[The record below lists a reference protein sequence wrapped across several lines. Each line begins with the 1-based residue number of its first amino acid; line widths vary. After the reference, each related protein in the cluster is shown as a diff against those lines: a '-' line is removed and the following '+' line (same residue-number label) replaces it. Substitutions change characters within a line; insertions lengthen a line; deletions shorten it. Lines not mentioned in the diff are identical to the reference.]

1 MRKLR
6 HELIW
11 SSFSLSATVQF
22 FLYIYIDFK
31 KCSNSTKCLK
41 LKMIFCHD
49 EPTLIWSVQSRCLGW
64 LIRQN
69 DNQRV
74 KNVRRALMVFAF
86 CIKKYIYICVVLLDN
101 SVLVSC
107 FQRQTLNTLI
117 ALFIVCW
124 YLNLMRICSLSVCS
138 FHPVKQNP
146 GGTTFWWWSFPA
158 GKP

>member
-1 MRKLR
+1 MN
-6 HELIW
+6 
-11 SSFSLSATVQF
+11 SFDLLF
-22 FLYIYIDFK
+22 HCLPPCNFLNIYIDFK